1 MDGLKVFIKWYERSS
16 VRSAPHRI
24 LDSNSQCRFFS
35 PALAPILQHP
45 YLEYLYQEQLRSIE
59 VQLLYY
65 YLRFTEYLETQLV
78 NPVILSV
85 INDDFP
91 IDFSQRIKDEA
102 YKIYCDEAYHALQSH
117 DMISQIIDVAKEK
130 PIDLQIVIRSRLE
143 KLKME
148 IDPNLLSLFDLFFV
162 CVAETLVS
170 HELGSHTK
178 DKTLHSAIRAIMQ
191 DHARDEASHALF
203 FREIMFVLKDQLSKK
218 DFQSF
223 LNYIPKFLEAY
234 LLPERQNLYAI
245 CAPYMSIESIEVIL
259 DELFQPDKVGQF
271 IAEASGSLNRTIEE
285 LKIS

>member
-78 NPVILSV
+78 NPVILSI

-91 IDFSQRIKDEA
+91 IDFSQRIKDVA

-117 DMISQIIDVAKEK
+117 DMIRQIIYVAKEK
-130 PIDLQIVIRSRLE
+130 PIDLQIVIKSRLE

-203 FREIMFVLKDQLSKK
+203 FREIMFVLKDQLSKN

-223 LNYIPKFLEAY
+223 LNYIPKFLEASKP
-234 LLPERQNLYAI
+234 LCDLRSLY
-245 CAPYMSIESIEVIL
+245 V
-259 DELFQPDKVGQF
+259 
-271 IAEASGSLNRTIEE
+271 NRIH
-285 LKIS
+285 